1 MRGPE
6 AGGQRARIPA
16 LDGLRAVAIALVV
29 AAHARATPGF
39 PARFGDARFYDG
51 ALGVEIFFVISGF
64 LITSLL
70 MSEEERRGR
79 IRLTGFYGR
88 RAVRILPAACGYL
101 VTLVLV
107 DAFVRPVVPLADI
120 AAALAFCRNLFGD
133 SSLTAHFWSLSVEEQ
148 FYLVWPAAFLVLPA
162 RMRLRV
168 ALALFALAPLWR
180 VFNLQVLHPP
190 SGLNLGR
197 ADLHYD
203 TLAAG
208 VVLALARREPR
219 GEAVY
224 AWSKRHGGWVSATAL
239 AALVVH
245 QCFVPKD
252 WWLAMSLRDAIL
264 AAIVLAVATDP
275 GPVARA
281 WLAWPPMRFVGRIS
295 YSLYLWQQLFLYWW
309 SVDNG
314 IDGASIAHFPANLVA
329 AFVVATASYYL
340 IERPLLAWRDRAMDH
355 GAVTGPDRAL
365 SEV

>member
-1 MRGPE
+1 MGRP
-6 AGGQRARIPA
+6 ARIAA

-39 PARFGDARFYDG
+39 PARFDDARFYDG
-51 ALGVEIFFVISGF
+51 ALGVEVFFVISGF

-79 IRLTGFYGR
+79 VHLAGFYGR
-88 RAVRILPAACGYL
+88 RAVRILPAACAYL
-101 VTLVLV
+101 ATLALIDVFL
-107 DAFVRPVVPLADI
+107 RPVAPLADI
-120 AAALAFCRNLFGD
+120 AAALGFCRNLFGD

-148 FYLVWPAAFLVLPA
+148 FYLVWPATFLLLPA
-162 RMRLRV
+162 RVRLRT

-208 VVLALARREPR
+208 VVLALARRGPR

-224 AWSKRHGGWVSATAL
+224 AWSRRHGGWLAAAAL
-239 AALVVH
+239 AALVAH
-245 QCFVPKD
+245 QCFVPTH

-264 AAIVLAVATDP
+264 AAFVLAAATDP
-275 GPVARA
+275 GPLARA
-281 WLAWPPMRFVGRIS
+281 LLASAPLRFIGRIS

-309 SVDNG
+309 S
-314 IDGASIAHFPANLVA
+314 IDSSAWIARFPANLA
-329 AFVVATASYYL
+329 AALGVATASYYL
-340 IERPLLAWRDRAMDH
+340 IERPLLAWRDRAMGS
-355 GAVTGPDRAL
+355 GAVAASDGAL
-365 SEV
+365 SEA